1 MCRYQRWRGSF
12 ASLRGLFNCKTA
24 RSTDPPSRFALR
36 RGKHASSPPFLVRPG
51 AAGRLLPSFAREGV
65 RNAWAFHRTRGPVC
79 KRVEKT
85 HTSSWRTQLH
95 AGVPHA
101 MSLFGLAASRLWW
114 ARSAGTLLTK
124 QPRGAVRMG
133 MHLDPIACT
142 GFAGLIRHGIDT
154 HPPSV
159 QASPAQATIA
169 SRPTSRG
176 DLDSPS
182 HRGGTGEEYS

>member
-1 MCRYQRWRGSF
+1 
-12 ASLRGLFNCKTA
+12 
-24 RSTDPPSRFALR
+24 
-36 RGKHASSPPFLVRPG
+36 
-51 AAGRLLPSFAREGV
+51 
-65 RNAWAFHRTRGPVC
+65 
-79 KRVEKT
+79 
-85 HTSSWRTQLH
+85 
-95 AGVPHA
+95 

-124 QPRGAVRMG
+124 QPRGAVRVG

-182 HRGGTGEEYS
+182 HRGGTGEEYSWLLAKINF

>member
-1 MCRYQRWRGSF
+1 
-12 ASLRGLFNCKTA
+12 
-24 RSTDPPSRFALR
+24 
-36 RGKHASSPPFLVRPG
+36 
-51 AAGRLLPSFAREGV
+51 
-65 RNAWAFHRTRGPVC
+65 
-79 KRVEKT
+79 
-85 HTSSWRTQLH
+85 
-95 AGVPHA
+95 

-124 QPRGAVRMG
+124 QPREAVRMG

-142 GFAGLIRHGIDT
+142 VFAGLIRHGIDT

-182 HRGGTGEEYS
+182 HRGGTMTVYSYLLGNAISASAKHKGY